1 MLIGYEASALQG
13 CKSGVGYYAENLL
26 AGMMAVAP
34 QHEYLLFSNRSIQ
47 GPGLGDQRPHPSLDA
62 RFYAG
67 RYFPVRLA
75 WMQGVL
81 PGTLRRLRPD
91 ICHFPNYLAPVATSC
106 PYVVTIHDMTL
117 FITPRLHRWKKLLLD
132 RTLIPMVAR
141 KAEAIV
147 AVSKSAG
154 NDIVRL
160 LKVPASKVHVIMNA
174 VSPAFKRVED
184 AAELE
189 AVRARYGLQGP
200 YILYVGTIEPRK
212 NLVRLIGAFARLRR
226 GGLPH
231 KLLMVG
237 QPGWHCEPIYAEVER
252 QGLKSEVIFTGYVPF
267 EDLPALYSAASAMA
281 FPSIYEGFGLPVLEA
296 MACGTPVVT
305 SSSSGLAEVAD
316 GAALLVNPLSI
327 DEIAGALH
335 KVCSQPEL
343 AAELSALGVARAH
356 EFTWENAAR
365 ATLDVYE
372 RVLARRAS
380 APRRISTRVVED

>member
-1 MLIGYEASALQG
+1 MLIGFEASALQG

-34 QHEYLLFSNRSIQ
+34 QHDYLLFSNREINGSWQ
-47 GPGLGDQRPHPSLDA
+47 HLAHEQ
-62 RFYAG
+62 FYTG

-81 PGTLRRLRPD
+81 PGTLRRVRPD
-91 ICHFPNYLAPVATSC
+91 VCHFPNYLAPMATAC

-132 RTLIPMVAR
+132 RTLIPVVAR
-141 KAEAIV
+141 RAGAIMT
-147 AVSKSAG
+147 VSKSARD
-154 NDIVRL
+154 DIVRL
-160 LKVPASKVHVIMNA
+160 LKVPAHKVHVVMNA

-184 AAELE
+184 PARLE

-212 NLVRLIGAFARLRR
+212 NLARLIEAFANLRKL
-226 GGLPH
+226 GLPH
-231 KLLMVG
+231 KLAMVG

-252 QGLKSEVIFTGYVPF
+252 QGLKSHVIFTGYVPF

-316 GAALLVNPLSI
+316 GAALLVDPLSV
-327 DEIAGALH
+327 DEIAGALY
-335 KVCSQPEL
+335 KICSEPGL
-343 AAELSALGVARAH
+343 SAELSTLGLARAH
-356 EFTWENAAR
+356 EFTWETAAR

-372 RVLARRAS
+372 HLVAQRAHV
-380 APRRISTRVVED
+380 PRRISTRVVED